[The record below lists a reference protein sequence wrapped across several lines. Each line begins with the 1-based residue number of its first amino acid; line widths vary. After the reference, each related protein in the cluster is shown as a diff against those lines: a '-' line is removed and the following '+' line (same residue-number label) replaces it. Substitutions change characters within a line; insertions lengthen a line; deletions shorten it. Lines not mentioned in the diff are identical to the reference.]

1 MACGFLERI
10 ALVCGDEIFALR
22 IDHKYNF
29 VFQKLHPDRKDV
41 AMKAD
46 EEARA
51 KMAAGMQMQQELL
64 REDRELPWNDLQ
76 KMQEQQA
83 QQQEMEERKRVMV
96 RSILEPEALERLH
109 RIGLVK
115 PEKKEQ
121 VELMLIQQAQSGR
134 ISEKMTDAQLSQL
147 MEKMSA
153 SVTTTS
159 SVKIQRKRRDEDDD
173 DIDLDNL

>member
-1 MACGFLERI
+1 
-10 ALVCGDEIFALR
+10 
-22 IDHKYNF
+22 
-29 VFQKLHPDRKDV
+29 
-41 AMKAD
+41 MKAD

-51 KMAAGMQMQQELL
+51 KMAAGMQMQQE
-64 REDRELPWNDLQ
+64 NDLQ
-76 KMQEQQA
+76 KMQEKQA
-83 QQQEMEERKRVMV
+83 QQQEMEERKRIMI

-134 ISEKMTDAQLSQL
+134 ISEKMTDSQLSQL

-153 SVTTTS
+153 TTTS
-159 SVKIQRKRRDEDDD
+159 TVKIQRKRRDEDDD

>member
-1 MACGFLERI
+1 
-10 ALVCGDEIFALR
+10 
-22 IDHKYNF
+22 
-29 VFQKLHPDRKDV
+29 
-41 AMKAD
+41 MKAD

-51 KMAAGMQMQQELL
+51 KMAAGMQMQQE
-64 REDRELPWNDLQ
+64 NDLQ

>member
-1 MACGFLERI
+1 
-10 ALVCGDEIFALR
+10 
-22 IDHKYNF
+22 
-29 VFQKLHPDRKDV
+29 
-41 AMKAD
+41 MKAD

-51 KMAAGMQMQQELL
+51 KMAAGMQMQQDGRWQES
-64 REDRELPWNDLQ
+64 DLQ
-76 KMQEQQA
+76 KMQEQKA
-83 QQQEMEERKRVMV
+83 QQQEMEERKRIMI

-153 SVTTTS
+153 ASTSS
-159 SVKIQRKRRDEDDD
+159 SVKIQRKRRDEED

>member
-1 MACGFLERI
+1 MLPPLFLFLPPS
-10 ALVCGDEIFALR
+10 AAD
-22 IDHKYNF
+22 F
-29 VFQKLHPDRKDV
+29 VFQQLHPDLV

-51 KMAAGMQMQQELL
+51 KMAAGMQMQQE
-64 REDRELPWNDLQ
+64 NDLQ